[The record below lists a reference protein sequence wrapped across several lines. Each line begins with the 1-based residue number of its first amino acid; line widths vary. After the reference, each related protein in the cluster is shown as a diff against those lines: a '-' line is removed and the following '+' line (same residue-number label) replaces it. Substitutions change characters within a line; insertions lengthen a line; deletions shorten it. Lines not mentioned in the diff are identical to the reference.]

1 MSRIFSCHLLLSV
14 LLFSTISFAQVPEYY
29 SDIDLDLREADLKEQ
44 LSQLVINTHTMFLEY
59 TPGVWNGLKE
69 SDLENDS
76 SEMVLLVYGFN
87 DNDGNAGTDRT
98 RHKDLS
104 CHISDCTGLWTREHV
119 YARSLGTP
127 SLGTEGAGSD
137 IHALR
142 AIDDSRNALR
152 ANRPFGY
159 GSGNSGLVSGG
170 LFYPGDEWKGD
181 VARMIMYMH
190 IRYPTQSPA
199 ERVGEGNAT
208 FSEIDQ
214 MPDIF
219 LIWNAQDPP
228 SDHEIRR
235 NNTFETLQ
243 GNRNPFIDNPILATH
258 IWNGPQAIDT
268 WGSNS
273 SYEESNYK
281 FYVYPTLMKDNL
293 NIVNQTLIP
302 LRFYLISMLGHVVH
316 SGTATSEI
324 NVAHL
329 NPGAYVLMIQDK
341 RHWYPFKL
349 YKQN

>member
-1 MSRIFSCHLLLSV
+1 MNRFFICLLLFGV
-14 LLFSTISFAQVPEYY
+14 LSFSSISIAQVPEYY
-29 SDIDLDLREADLKEQ
+29 SDIDLSLRGADLKEQ
-44 LSQLVINTHTMFLEY
+44 LSELVINTHTMFLAY
-59 TPGVWNGLKE
+59 TPGVWNGLKA

-76 SEMVLLVYGFN
+76 SEMVLLVYGFR
-87 DNDGNAGTDRT
+87 DDDGNAGTDRT

-104 CHISDCTGLWTREHV
+104 CHVSDCTGLWTREHV

-137 IHALR
+137 IHAIR
-142 AIDDSRNALR
+142 AIDDSRNSLR

-159 GSGNSGLVSGG
+159 GSGNSGIVGAG

-181 VARMIMYMH
+181 VARMMMYMH
-190 IRYPTQSPA
+190 IRYPSQCPA

-235 NNTFETLQ
+235 NNTFEALQ
-243 GNRNPFIDNPILATH
+243 GNRNPFIDNPILATY
-258 IWNGPQAIDT
+258 IWNGPQAVDT

-273 SYEESNYK
+273 SYEQKKYQ
-281 FYVYPTLMKDNL
+281 FYVYPTLMEDKVY
-293 NIVNQTLIP
+293 IVNQTMNSLP
-302 LRFYLISMLGHVVH
+302 FYLISILGNVVFA
-316 SGTATSEI
+316 GTTSHEI
-324 NVAHL
+324 DVNHL

-341 RHWYPFKL
+341 SQWHSFKL